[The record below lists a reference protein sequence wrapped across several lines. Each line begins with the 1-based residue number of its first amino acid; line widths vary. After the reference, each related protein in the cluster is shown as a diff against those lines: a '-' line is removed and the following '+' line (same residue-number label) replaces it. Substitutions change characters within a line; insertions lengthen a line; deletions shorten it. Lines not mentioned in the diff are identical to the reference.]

1 MPRQRLG
8 LPSGILTTLGQKLM
22 LVVGLALIWGGAVVV
37 LLTAGVAPADVQT
50 YTGFRS
56 VYDELAAVGPASW
69 SDTTATIIAIAGV
82 LLFVVLLRLG
92 WAQRITPHLART
104 DVVLTDDEIGTVTVN
119 PRAIERA
126 AEVAAGRGAAV
137 HAVRARLG
145 EDDITITI
153 HARGA
158 DEIPDTLRGAQE
170 RVRAALQDAGTPQET
185 VRVVVTRFTAPS
197 TRELR

>member
-8 LPSGILTTLGQKLM
+8 LPSGVLTTIGQKLM
-22 LVVGLALIWGGAVVV
+22 LLVGLALIWGGAVVA
-37 LLTAGVAPADVQT
+37 LLAAGVAPADVQGV
-50 YTGFRS
+50 TGYRT
-56 VYDELAAVGPASW
+56 VYDELAAVGPATW
-69 SDTTATIIAIAGV
+69 DDTTAIVIAVAGV
-82 LLFVVLLRLG
+82 VLFVALLALG

-104 DVVLTDDEIGTVTVN
+104 DLVLTDDDLGVVTVD

-126 AEVAAGRGAAV
+126 AEIAAGRGAAV

-145 EDDITITI
+145 EDGMSITI

-158 DEIPDTLRGAQE
+158 AEIPDTLRGAQQ
-170 RVRAALQDAGTPQET
+170 RVRAALQDAGTPQQT

>member
-8 LPSGILTTLGQKLM
+8 LPGGVLTTLGQKLM
-22 LVVGLALIWGGAVVV
+22 VLVGLALVWGGAVVV
-37 LLTAGVAPADVQT
+37 LLAAGVAPADVQT
-50 YTGFRS
+50 YTGWRT
-56 VYDELAAVGPASW
+56 VYDELAALGPASW
-69 SDTTATIIAIAGV
+69 DDTTAIVVAVVGV
-82 LLFVVLLRLG
+82 VLFLVLLRLG

-104 DVVLTDDEIGTVTVN
+104 DEVLRDDELGTVTVD

-126 AEVAAGRGAAV
+126 AEIAAGRGAAV

-145 EDDITITI
+145 EDELTVTI

-158 DEIPDTLRGAQE
+158 DEIAETLRGAQQ
-170 RVRAALQDAGTPQET
+170 RVRAALQDTGTPEQS

-197 TRELR
+197 TRDLR

>member
-8 LPSGILTTLGQKLM
+8 LPHGLLTTIGQKLM
-22 LVVGLALIWGGAVVV
+22 LLVGLALIWGGGVVV
-37 LLTAGVAPADVQT
+37 LLAAGVAPADVQSI
-50 YTGFRS
+50 TGHRT
-56 VYDELAAVGPASW
+56 VYDELAALGPARW
-69 SDTTATIIAIAGV
+69 DDTTATLIAIAGV
-82 LLFVVLLRLG
+82 VALVVLLALG

-104 DVVLTDDEIGTVTVN
+104 DLVLTDDELGQVTVN

-126 AEVAAGRGAAV
+126 AEIAAGRGAAV

-145 EDDITITI
+145 EDEMTITI

-158 DEIPDTLRGAQE
+158 DEIPDTLRGAQR
-170 RVRAALQDAGTPQET
+170 RVRAALQDAGTPQPT

-197 TRELR
+197 TRDLR

>member
-1 MPRQRLG
+1 
-8 LPSGILTTLGQKLM
+8 
-22 LVVGLALIWGGAVVV
+22 
-37 LLTAGVAPADVQT
+37 VQT
-50 YTGFRS
+50 YSGYRD

-69 SDTTATIIAIAGV
+69 DDTTAAIVAVAGV
-82 LLFVVLLRLG
+82 VLFVVLVLLG

-104 DVVLTDDEIGTVTVN
+104 DVVLTDDELGLVTVS

-145 EDDITITI
+145 EDGMTVTV

-158 DEIPDTLRGAQE
+158 AEIPDTLRGARD
-170 RVRAALQDAGTPQET
+170 RVRTALQDAGTPQQT

>member
-8 LPSGILTTLGQKLM
+8 LPTGILTTLGQKLM
-22 LVVGLALIWGGAVVV
+22 LLVGLALIWGGAVVA
-37 LLTAGVAPADVQT
+37 LLAAGVAPADVQT
-50 YTGFRS
+50 STGFRT
-56 VYDELAAVGPASW
+56 VYDQLASVGPANW
-69 SDTTATIIAIAGV
+69 DQTTATVIAVAGV
-82 LLFVVLLRLG
+82 VVFLVLLVLG
-92 WAQRITPHLART
+92 WAQRLTPHLART
-104 DVVLTDDEIGTVTVN
+104 DLTLTDDELGTVTVD
-119 PRAIERA
+119 PRAIERT
-126 AEVAAGRGAAV
+126 AEIAAGRGAAV

-145 EDDITITI
+145 EDEMTITI

-170 RVRAALQDAGTPQET
+170 RVRTALQDAGTPQQT

>member
-8 LPSGILTTLGQKLM
+8 LPSGILTTVGQRLM
-22 LVVGLALIWGGAVVV
+22 LLLGLALVWGGAVVV
-37 LLTAGVAPADVQT
+37 LLAAGVAPGDVQSV
-50 YTGFRS
+50 TGYRT
-56 VYDELAAVGPASW
+56 VYDELAALGPPNW
-69 SDTTATIIAIAGV
+69 DRTTAAIVAVAGV
-82 LLFVVLLRLG
+82 LAFVVLLALG

-104 DVVLTDDEIGTVTVN
+104 ELVLTDDDLGTITVN

-126 AEVAAGRGAAV
+126 AEVAAARGAAV

-145 EDDITITI
+145 DDELTVTI

-158 DEIPDTLRGAQE
+158 AELADTLRGARQ
-170 RVRAALQDAGTPQET
+170 RVQSALQDAGTPQQT

-197 TRELR
+197 TRDLR

>member
-8 LPSGILTTLGQKLM
+8 LPSGVLTTVGQKLM
-22 LVVGLALIWGGAVVV
+22 LLVGLALIWGGAVV
-37 LLTAGVAPADVQT
+37 LLLAAGVAPADVQT
-50 YTGFRS
+50 FTGFRT
-56 VYDELAAVGPASW
+56 VYDQLASVGPAGW
-69 SDTTATIIAIAGV
+69 DETTAAIIAVAGV
-82 LLFVVLLRLG
+82 VLFLLLLVLG

-104 DVVLTDDEIGTVTVN
+104 DVVLTDDELGTVTVN

-145 EDDITITI
+145 EDEMTITI
-153 HARGA
+153 HASGA
-158 DEIPDTLRGAQE
+158 DQIPDTLRGARE
-170 RVRAALQDAGTPQET
+170 RVQAALQDAGTPQQT

-197 TRELR
+197 TRDLR

>member
-8 LPSGILTTLGQKLM
+8 LPSGIRTTLGQKLM
-22 LVVGLALIWGGAVVV
+22 LPVGLLLLWGGVVVV
-37 LLTAGVAPADVQT
+37 LLAAGLAPADVQSS
-50 YTGFRS
+50 TGYRT

-69 SDTTATIIAIAGV
+69 DSTTATVVAVAGV
-82 LLFVVLLRLG
+82 VLFLLLLALG

-104 DVVLTDDEIGTVTVN
+104 DLVLADDDLGTVTVQ

-145 EDDITITI
+145 EDELTITI

-158 DEIPDTLRGAQE
+158 DELPDTLRGAHR
-170 RVRAALQDAGTPQET
+170 RVTAALQDAGTPQKT
-185 VRVVVTRFTAPS
+185 VRVVVTRFTAPA
-197 TRELR
+197 TRDLR